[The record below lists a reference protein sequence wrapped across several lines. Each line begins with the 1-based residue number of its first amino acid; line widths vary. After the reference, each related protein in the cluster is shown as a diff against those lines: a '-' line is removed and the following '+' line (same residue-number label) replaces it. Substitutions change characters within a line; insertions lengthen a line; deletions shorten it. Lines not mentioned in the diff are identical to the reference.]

1 VIVLTIAQWQISTIR
16 DGTQSILNTAK
27 MEETT
32 MMAERENRAGHA
44 YAAMSHG
51 CRVHKL
57 SLNGFSASDLENRE
71 NAKCL
76 DAWTMIE
83 PPRSIRPVGT
93 FQYTHAMEQLM
104 HIAIA
109 GPVVE
114 LSHRRLPCVLENV
127 RQFTDDWHQAW
138 TAAGYL
144 YEDETMRLQ
153 LLRRR
158 IHNSPAVVVYGLSEF
173 YGIVT
178 HQLLEQGILS
188 IEQLARLIKADVLKL
203 KGTGPKSAEK
213 LEPFWSHRHRYSGA
227 DMMGLTGNEPPPDEF
242 QGREGLNQFVET
254 KVYRAIVG
262 FRNVKLATSLDPEG
276 RCRIERT
283 NSMSEVTRQS

>member
-1 VIVLTIAQWQISTIR
+1 
-16 DGTQSILNTAK
+16 

-32 MMAERENRAGHA
+32 MMAERENRAWHVAGHA
-44 YAAMSHG
+44 YAAMLHG

-57 SLNGFSASDLENRE
+57 SLNGFSALDLENRE
-71 NAKCL
+71 DAKCL

-83 PPRSIRPVGT
+83 PPRSFRPVGT

-144 YEDETMRLQ
+144 HDDETMRLE

-158 IHNSPAVVVYGLSEF
+158 IHNSPAVIFYGLSEF
-173 YGIVT
+173 YDNVT
-178 HQLLEQGILS
+178 LQLLEHGVLS
-188 IEQLARLIKADVLKL
+188 GDQAQAAWDQMKAAQEAALNCPL
-203 KGTGPKSAEK
+203 SRRR
-213 LEPFWSHRHRYSGA
+213 SIMS
-227 DMMGLTGNEPPPDEF
+227 EPPHPEAIGDLLIPPEF
-242 QGREGLNQFVET
+242 RDT
-254 KVYRAIVG
+254 
-262 FRNVKLATSLDPEG
+262 
-276 RCRIERT
+276 
-283 NSMSEVTRQS
+283 